1 MSEFNLSDRGLS
13 ILSLIITFAGFAI
26 TLYQIF
32 KTKNA
37 AEAAKK
43 EAIKTKE
50 SIDRINS
57 VVSIHEITNLFNLL
71 TLSLKSQNIPISILY
86 IEYIREKVS
95 SIKGKYQGNNEI
107 LTNLDEHLK
116 KIVEIHNFLTRSNQ
130 IDKRDPNKLNDFIM
144 NISEIRDS
152 LSEMLAKNISQIL
165 DDKDSKNA
173 NS

>member
-1 MSEFNLSDRGLS
+1 M
-13 ILSLIITFAGFAI
+13 
-26 TLYQIF
+26 
-32 KTKNA
+32 
-37 AEAAKK
+37 
-43 EAIKTKE
+43 
-50 SIDRINS
+50 
-57 VVSIHEITNLFNLL
+57 L

-107 LTNLDEHLK
+107 LTNLDEYLK